1 MIFFID
7 LALRLLF
14 IDLHFFI
21 ATIQIGV
28 IVQVCYTPR
37 LQCVTYT
44 YPLTLPVLPSENINP
59 ASSLGL
65 KKNPVPFVRTLPWP
79 LRPILVPKP
88 IAVEL

>member
-1 MIFFID
+1 MQVNNFFID

-14 IDLHFFI
+14 IDLHYFI

-44 YPLTLPVLPSENINP
+44 HRIIFAHAVIVKVQFHIYPAGVVSSSFLILTLDSF
-59 ASSLGL
+59 SDHSLL
-65 KKNPVPFVRTLPWP
+65 L
-79 LRPILVPKP
+79 
-88 IAVEL
+88 